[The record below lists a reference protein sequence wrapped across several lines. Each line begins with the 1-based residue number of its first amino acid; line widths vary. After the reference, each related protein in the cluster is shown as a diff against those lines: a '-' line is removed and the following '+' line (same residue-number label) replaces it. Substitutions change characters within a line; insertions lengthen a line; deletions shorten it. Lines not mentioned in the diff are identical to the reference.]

1 MKNLKKLTAI
11 TAAAVMAVSMAGC
24 SSGGSRNSSAAG
36 DSPQTSASSGGAH
49 LNIACYN

>member
-36 DSPQTSASSGGAH
+36 DSPQTSRPPAAR
-49 LNIACYN
+49 I